1 MTPRITV
8 YQAMDFL
15 LPATRLTDVGA
26 PRSLVGTGVSAWLGT
41 DQFQLPVDIVVTQ
54 ALAGEYAFSRPR
66 AVTAT
71 WPIGVWALYVEYVDA
86 GLATPE
92 LACLLD
98 VRVAG

>member
-8 YQAMDFL
+8 YQGEDFL
-15 LPATRLTDVGA
+15 LPATRLTDTGG
-26 PRSLVGTGVSAWLGT
+26 PRSVVGTDITAWIGT
-41 DQFQLPVDIVVTQ
+41 DQFQLPVEVVVTQ
-54 ALAGEYAFSRPR
+54 ALAGEYAFSKAR
-66 AVTAT
+66 AATAT

-98 VRVAG
+98 VRVAR